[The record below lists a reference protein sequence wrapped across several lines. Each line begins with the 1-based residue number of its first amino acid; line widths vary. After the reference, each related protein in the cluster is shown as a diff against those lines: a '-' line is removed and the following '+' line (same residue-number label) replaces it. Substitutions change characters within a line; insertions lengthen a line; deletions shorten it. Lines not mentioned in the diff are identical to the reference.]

1 MAPRDCPAVLRQAC
15 RLLAACGLA
24 WGSAA
29 LLRLPEAYWAIITA
43 ITVMQSDLPHTLSA
57 GRERV
62 LATLVGAACG
72 MTLIALR
79 EQGLPALPL
88 FVAGLV
94 PLAALTAAAPRYR
107 LAGTTL
113 VVVFLV
119 PGAGGDPYLRPL
131 FRVGDILTGALACL
145 AVSAATLPRQRKVLA
160 PP

>member
-1 MAPRDCPAVLRQAC
+1 MATRDRPAVLRQAC

-62 LATLVGAACG
+62 IATLVGAACG
-72 MTLIALR
+72 VALIALR
-79 EQGLPALPL
+79 ERGLPMLPL

-94 PLAALTAAAPRYR
+94 PLAALTAADPRYR
-107 LAGTTL
+107 LSGTTL
-113 VVVFLV
+113 VVVFLI

-131 FRVGDILTGALACL
+131 FRVGDILIGALACL
-145 AVSAATLPRQRKVLA
+145 AASALIFPSQRRVPA
-160 PP
+160 SP

>member
-1 MAPRDCPAVLRQAC
+1 
-15 RLLAACGLA
+15 
-24 WGSAA
+24 
-29 LLRLPEAYWAIITA
+29 
-43 ITVMQSDLPHTLSA
+43 MQSDLPHTLSA

-79 EQGLPALPL
+79 EQGLPAPPP

-94 PLAALTAAAPRYR
+94 PLAALAAAARYR
-107 LAGTTL
+107 LAGTTP
-113 VVVFLV
+113 VVMFPV

-145 AVSAATLPRQRKVLA
+145 AVSAATLSRQRKVPA